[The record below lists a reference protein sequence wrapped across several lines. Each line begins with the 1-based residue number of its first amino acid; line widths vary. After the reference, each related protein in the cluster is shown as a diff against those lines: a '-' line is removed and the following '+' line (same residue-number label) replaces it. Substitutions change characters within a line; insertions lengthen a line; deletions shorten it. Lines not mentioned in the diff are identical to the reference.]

1 MADKKVLITQ
11 SNYIPWKGYFDN
23 INQADVFVIFD
34 DMQYTRRD
42 WRNRNYIK
50 TSNGLK
56 WLTIPVE
63 VKGKYYQKINETKI
77 AENNWS
83 KVHVN
88 LIKENYK
95 NAAFYTDMITW
106 IEELYKKAGEMNYL
120 TDVNIYLLKEICKF
134 LNINTEFIDSR
145 WLEMKEDKTG
155 RLVHI
160 CKQLN
165 ATEYLT
171 GPAAKSY
178 MEHLQFETENIK
190 LTYFNYE
197 GYPEY
202 QQLYPPFQHGV
213 SILDL
218 ILNCG
223 SDSEKKLLKNNAI

>member
-1 MADKKVLITQ
+1 MDKKIIITQ

-23 INQADVFVIFD
+23 LKQSNVFVIYD

-50 TSNGLK
+50 TANGLK

-77 AENNWS
+77 AKNTWS
-83 KVHVN
+83 EDHLN
-88 LIKENYK
+88 LIKENYNK
-95 NAAFYTDMITW
+95 AAYYLDMFSW
-106 IEELYKKAGEMNYL
+106 IEELYKKSGEMNYL
-120 TDVNIYLLKEICKF
+120 TDVNTYLLQEICKF
-134 LNINTEFIDSR
+134 LNIKTEFVDSR
-145 WLEMKEDKTG
+145 KLEIKEDKTG

-165 ATEYLT
+165 GTEYLT
-171 GPAAKSY
+171 GPAAKNY
-178 MEHLQFETENIK
+178 LEPLEFEKENIR

-202 QQLYPPFQHGV
+202 PQLYPPFQHGV

-223 SDSEKKLLKNNAI
+223 SESEKKIIKE